1 MKAIIVQARVGSTRL
16 PNKVLTP
23 FCGAQTILEI
33 ILGNLSKSRHRWPII
48 VATTTSK
55 ADNAIA
61 NLCSKL
67 SVECTRGSEEDVLQR
82 FIDTAKPKG
91 ITTIARV
98 CADNPF
104 LSIELLD
111 SLIDHQHQRPNA
123 DYVSYFTSSG
133 TPTIKTHWGVF
144 AELVSLNALE
154 KAAQFTSEK
163 LYHEHVTNYIYGNPQ
178 CFSIER
184 LMLPTYMDG
193 KENIRFTVDTPEDF
207 TTMQSL
213 FTKFYPNFT
222 INEIVSYV
230 ETEPQILEVMN
241 QNINKFNK

>member
-23 FCGAQTILEI
+23 FYGSKTILEI
-33 ILGNLSKSRHRWPII
+33 ILDNLQRSKHGWPII

-55 ADNAIA
+55 ADDSIA
-61 NLCSKL
+61 VLCNSL
-67 SVECTRGSEEDVLQR
+67 GVECTRGLEDDVLQR

-91 ITTIARV
+91 ISTIARV

-104 LSIELLD
+104 LSTQLLG
-111 SLIDHQHQRPNA
+111 SLIDSYNQHPST
-123 DYVSYFTSSG
+123 DYVSYFTASG

-144 AELVSLNALE
+144 AEIVSLVALE
-154 KAAQFTSEK
+154 KTTQLTHEK

-178 CFSIER
+178 HFSIHK
-184 LMLPTYMDG
+184 LDLPAYMAG
-193 KENIRFTVDTPEDF
+193 KEHLRFTVDTPDDF

-213 FTKFYPNFT
+213 YTKFYPNFT
-222 INEIVSYV
+222 IEEIIAYV
-230 ETEPQILEVMN
+230 ETEPSILSVMS